1 MYTAMAKS
9 FQIITLTFVLMCPV
23 VLCSGPVLLAGQQ
36 DANEPEDL
44 FDMSIEELL
53 NIEVSVAS
61 KKPEPTTEAP
71 GVVVVVTRNEI
82 ELYGD
87 RNLHQLMQRQP
98 SVYTRSSFVY
108 SDNLAA
114 FRGDMSTHAEMH
126 TLILL
131 NGRPIRES
139 AQGHNVNMYT
149 TFPLTSLESVELIR
163 GPGSV
168 LYGTNAFTG
177 VINLKSR
184 AVPENR
190 EFSVSSLAGS
200 HEYYDATVSYGERF
214 GDLGIVADIRTAG
227 QHGFSYSLFDQ
238 AGIYGEDNEYNRSVS
253 GTAHLEYGNFTFDFF
268 GSDLNAF
275 SLGVFPFWSNTN
287 NKICNKKLFANLGYR
302 YPIQDRTTLEFNVTY
317 NLQENQLSSP
327 RPMMIGTNTS
337 DLLGEVTVYTNPTDK
352 LNVVGGFLQE
362 YRSNYKADKNDF
374 QSIPSYDYDPM
385 SAYVQGDY
393 KLGDCVK
400 AIAGTQWNES
410 PLGDSDFVNRYGVI
424 ITPEERWG
432 LKLLRGEAFRGPV
445 ALESDLYDPAP
456 PPGLVGNKNLKPE
469 TITTY
474 DAQLFYH
481 DSKTYAAITYF
492 DSTIN
497 DLIIYD
503 TSVLPFTYMNGGEQ
517 KFNGVE
523 FETKHSVTPQWH
535 VLASYMYQNNKAD
548 VGLNPS
554 VVPDNMAKFGT
565 AYTWNWGTA
574 SIFYSYFG
582 TPPTIA
588 SPIVVNPE
596 PEAAN
601 LLSAN
606 VRIDISE
613 WLGPK
618 KGQSTLTLRAEN
630 ILNEKIHVPTMAY
643 TGSPNSFPYGPGATF
658 YAGLAIHF

>member
-1 MYTAMAKS
+1 MGK
-9 FQIITLTFVLMCPV
+9 FVS
-23 VLCSGPVLLAGQQ
+23 VLSLAFILASALPGFARQQ
-36 DANEPEDL
+36 DVNETEDF

-53 NIEVSVAS
+53 EIEVSVAS
-61 KKPEPTTEAP
+61 KKTEPTIEAP
-71 GVVVVVTRNEI
+71 GVVVVVPRNEI

-98 SVYTRSSFVY
+98 SVYTRDSFVY

-126 TLILL
+126 TLILF

-139 AQGHNVNMYT
+139 AQGQNVNMYT
-149 TFPLTSLESVELIR
+149 TFPLTGLQSVELIR

-177 VINLKSR
+177 IINLKSR
-184 AVPENR
+184 AIPETR
-190 EFSVSSLAGS
+190 QFSVSSMTGS
-200 HEYYDATVSYGERF
+200 YQYYDTTVSYGERF
-214 GDLGIVADIRTAG
+214 GNFGLVADIRTAG
-227 QHGFSYSLFDQ
+227 QHGYTYSLFDQ
-238 AGIYGEDNEYNRSVS
+238 AGLYGEENDHNRSIS
-253 GTAHLEYGNFTFDFF
+253 GTTHLEYGNFTFDFF

-275 SLGVFPFWSNTN
+275 SLGVFPFWSNTHD
-287 NKICNKKLFANLGYR
+287 KICNKKIFANLGYR
-302 YPIQDRTTLEFNVTY
+302 YPIQDRTILEFNVTY
-317 NLQENQLSSP
+317 NMQENQLSSP
-327 RPMMIGTNTS
+327 RPVMIGTNTS
-337 DLLGEVTVYTNPTDK
+337 DLLGEVTLYTNPTDN

-362 YRSNYKADKNDF
+362 YRSNYKSDEGDF

-393 KLGDCVK
+393 KLGENIK

-410 PLGDSDFVNRYGVI
+410 PLGDSDFVDRYGVI
-424 ITPEERWG
+424 ITPAERWG

-469 TITTY
+469 TVTTY

-481 DSKTYAAITYF
+481 NSMTYAAITYF
-492 DSTIN
+492 NSTID

-503 TSVLPFTYMNGGEQ
+503 TSGLPFTYMNGGEQ
-517 KFNGVE
+517 KFDGVE
-523 FETKHSVTPQWH
+523 FEAKQAVTSNWH
-535 VLASYMYQNNKAD
+535 VLGSYMYQNNKAD
-548 VGLNPS
+548 AGLNPS
-554 VVPDNMAKFGT
+554 VVPDQMAKFGA

-574 SIFYSYFG
+574 SIFYSYFA
-582 TPPTIA
+582 TPPRIT
-588 SPIVVNPE
+588 SPLVVNPE
-596 PEAAN
+596 PEALN

-606 VRIDISE
+606 VRIDTSE

-618 KGQSTLTLRAEN
+618 KGRSTLTLRAEN
-630 ILNEKIHVPTMAY
+630 LLNENIHVPTMAY
-643 TGSPNSFPYGPGATF
+643 TGSPNSFPYGPGRTF
-658 YAGLAIHF
+658 YAGLMMRF

>member
-1 MYTAMAKS
+1 MRIKAYI
-9 FQIITLTFVLMCPV
+9 FIIMVLN
-23 VLCSGPVLLAGQQ
+23 LSGLITSQAEVYGQQ
-36 DANEPEDL
+36 QDPNEAEDF
-44 FDMSIEELL
+44 FDMSIEELM
-53 NIEVSVAS
+53 NIKVSVAS
-61 KKPEPTTEAP
+61 KKPESTNEAP
-71 GVVVVVTRNEI
+71 GVVVVVPRDEI

-98 SVYTRSSFVY
+98 SVYTRNSFVY

-177 VINLKSR
+177 IVNLKSR
-184 AVPENR
+184 AIPETR
-190 EFSVSSLAGS
+190 RFSVSSMAGS
-200 HEYYDATVSYGERF
+200 YRYYDTTVSYGERF
-214 GDLGIVADIRTAG
+214 GDFGLAADVWTAG
-227 QHGFSYSLFDQ
+227 QHGYTYGLFDQ
-238 AGIYGEDNEYNRSVS
+238 AGLYGEENEYNRSIS
-253 GTAHLEYGNFTFDFF
+253 GTAHLEYGNFTFDLF

-275 SLGVFPFWSNTN
+275 ALGVFPFWSNTHN
-287 NKICNKKLFANLGYR
+287 EIRNKKLFANLGYR
-302 YPIQDRTTLEFNVTY
+302 YPIHDETILEFNVTY
-317 NLQENQLSSP
+317 NMQENQLSGP

-337 DLLGEVTVYTNPTDK
+337 DLLGEVTVYANPTDN

-362 YRSNYKADKNDF
+362 YRSNYDADNDDF

-393 KLGDCVK
+393 KLNENIK

-424 ITPEERWG
+424 ITPTERWG

-445 ALESDLYDPAP
+445 SLESDLYDPAP
-456 PPGLVGNKNLKPE
+456 LPGLVGNENLKPE
-469 TITTY
+469 TVTTY

-481 DSKTYAAITYF
+481 SPKTYAAVTYF
-492 DSTIN
+492 NSIID

-523 FETKHSVTPQWH
+523 FEAKHAVTSHWH
-535 VLASYMYQNNKAD
+535 ILGSYMYQNNKAD
-548 VGLNPS
+548 AGLNPS
-554 VVPDNMAKFGT
+554 VVPDQMAKFGA

-582 TPPTIA
+582 TPPSIT
-588 SPIVVNPE
+588 SPLVVNPE
-596 PEAAN
+596 PEALN

-606 VRIDISE
+606 VRIDTSE

-618 KGQSTLTLRAEN
+618 KGRSTLTLRAEN
-630 ILNEKIHVPTMAY
+630 LLNEKIHVPTMAY

-658 YAGLAIHF
+658 YAGLSMHF

>member
-1 MYTAMAKS
+1 MFA
-9 FQIITLTFVLMCPV
+9 FVSTCLV
-23 VLCSGPVLLAGQQ
+23 LLCSGQNLFAEPQ
-36 DANEPEDL
+36 DTNEPVD
-44 FDMSIEELL
+44 FFNMSLEELL
-53 NIEVSVAS
+53 DINITVAS
-61 KKPEPTTEAP
+61 KKSESTDEAP
-71 GVVVVVTRNEI
+71 GIVNVVTRNEI

-98 SVYTRSSFVY
+98 SVYTRDSFVY
-108 SDNLAA
+108 SGNLAA

-126 TLILL
+126 TLILF

-139 AQGHNVNMYT
+139 AQGHNVNMYM

-177 VINLKSR
+177 IINMKSR
-184 AVPENR
+184 AIPEIR
-190 EFSVSSLAGS
+190 QFSVSSMAGS
-200 HEYYDATVSYGERF
+200 YRYYDTTVSYGERF
-214 GDLGIVADIRTAG
+214 GDFGLVADVRTAG
-227 QHGFSYSLFDQ
+227 QHGYTYSLFDQ
-238 AGIYGEDNEYNRSVS
+238 AGLYGEENYYNRSIS
-253 GTAHLEYGNFTFDFF
+253 GTAHMEYGNFTFDFF

-275 SLGVFPFWSNTN
+275 SLGVFPFWSNTHDD
-287 NKICNKKLFANLGYR
+287 IYNKKLFTNLGYR
-302 YPIQDRTTLEFNVTY
+302 YPIQDQTTLEFNVTY
-317 NLQENQLSSP
+317 NMQENQLSSP
-327 RPMMIGTNTS
+327 RPVMIGTNTS
-337 DLLGEVTVYTNPTDK
+337 DLLGEVTLYANPTDN

-362 YRSNYKADKNDF
+362 YRSNYKSDEDDF

-393 KLGDCVK
+393 KLGENVK

-410 PLGDSDFVNRYGVI
+410 PLGDSDFVDRYGVI
-424 ITPEERWG
+424 ITPAEKWG

-469 TITTY
+469 TVITY

-481 DSKTYAAITYF
+481 SPKTYAAITYF
-492 DSTIN
+492 NSTIN

-517 KFNGVE
+517 KFDGIE
-523 FETKHSVTPQWH
+523 FEAKQAVTPHWN
-535 VLASYMYQNNKAD
+535 VLGSFMYQNNKAD
-548 VGLNPS
+548 AGLNPS
-554 VVPDNMAKFGT
+554 VVPDNMAKFGA
-565 AYTWNWGTA
+565 AYTWNRGTA

-582 TPPTIA
+582 TPPDIA
-588 SPIVVNPE
+588 SPLVVNPE
-596 PEAAN
+596 PEALN

-606 VRIDISE
+606 VRIDTSE

-618 KGQSTLTLRAEN
+618 KGRSTLTLRIEN
-630 ILNEKIHVPTMAY
+630 LLNEKIHVPTMAY

-658 YAGLAIHF
+658 YAGLAMYF